1 MLLASGL
8 SAGKLLTLDS
18 IISGI
23 GREAGSRWRPA
34 GERHSSVN
42 VQYVI
47 RDLFVSR
54 ALTKEPMKVG
64 TKLDFTQRND
74 NEAPAPPIWR
84 KKKHLQ
90 TF

>member
-8 SAGKLLTLDS
+8 SAGKLWTLDS

-54 ALTKEPMKVG
+54 ALAKKRGADES
-64 TKLDFTQRND
+64 RN
-74 NEAPAPPIWR
+74 EIGFYP
-84 KKKHLQ
+84 KKR
-90 TF
+90 